1 MRYRRLLAFF
11 ALLFLSGLALGIWWD
26 RLWTRAHY
34 AVEQESPAAQKLK
47 RLVGLIEN
55 YYVDQ
60 VDTEAIVDQTIEGIL
75 GQLDPH
81 SQYLPA
87 EVAEAAAEQMKGS
100 FVGIGVNFY
109 VY

>member
-1 MRYRRLLAFF
+1 
-11 ALLFLSGLALGIWWD
+11 
-26 RLWTRAHY
+26 
-34 AVEQESPAAQKLK
+34 LK

-75 GQLDPH
+75 SQLVPH

-87 EVAEAAAEQMKGS
+87 EVAEAAAE
-100 FVGIGVNFY
+100 
-109 VY
+109 